1 MATSAENEDK
11 KCQTHDIRRIV
22 SNKHFLSDKSAQHK
36 CFWDCFGFVCFGL
49 CFFGGEEQ
57 SAGKEIAEFSFK
69 RPLNFVSKVK

>member
-1 MATSAENEDK
+1 M
-11 KCQTHDIRRIV
+11 
-22 SNKHFLSDKSAQHK
+22 FLGL
-36 CFWDCFGFVCFGL
+36 FWFRLLWL